1 MEMGK
6 SREKGFANIKS
17 ALYSDSVLRHYDP
30 DAELVLQCDASSIAV
45 GAVLLQPGADG
56 SLELVAYVSRTLN
69 QAEQNY
75 SQIER
80 ESLAIVFDA
89 TQFREYLLG
98 RYFKLLTDHKPLMTL
113 LGEHKPVPQLASA
126 RIKRLLAT
134 TTYNLFQVKIMY
146 IQIFYPEKGEPSTS
160 EQVTVKVMFPEGE
173 QIVNSNMVSMETKKD
188 KVLS

>member
-17 ALYSDSVLRHYDP
+17 ALCSDSVLRHYDP

-89 TQFREYLLG
+89 SQFREYLLG
-98 RYFKLLTDHKPLMTL
+98 RYFKLLTDHKPLITL
-113 LGEHKPVPQLASA
+113 RGEHKPVPQLASA

-134 TTYNLFQVKIMY
+134 TTYNLF
-146 IQIFYPEKGEPSTS
+146 
-160 EQVTVKVMFPEGE
+160 
-173 QIVNSNMVSMETKKD
+173 
-188 KVLS
+188 